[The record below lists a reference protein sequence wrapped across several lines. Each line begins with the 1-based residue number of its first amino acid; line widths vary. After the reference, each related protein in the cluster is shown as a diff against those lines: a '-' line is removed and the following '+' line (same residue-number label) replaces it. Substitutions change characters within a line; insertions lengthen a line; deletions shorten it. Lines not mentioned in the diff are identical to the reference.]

1 MIREV
6 QRIDHIEIDAERYT
20 ATFAGMTVPLSV
32 ITVTEG
38 EDSGRKRLTVNY
50 NNEVYVLRS
59 HASDK
64 DEQKADEK
72 RIQAT
77 WKEYNQALKKREKE
91 RNKKPGKLETL
102 KKQMQNVQENALRI
116 DKRNGTV
123 HFAGKTVSALDV
135 RMEVS
140 EYSGMKRLTLEYD
153 NQLYA
158 MQPNAGTGAVA
169 QKISNARID
178 KVYNDYLKA
187 RERALDI

>member
-1 MIREV
+1 
-6 QRIDHIEIDAERYT
+6 
-20 ATFAGMTVPLSV
+20 
-32 ITVTEG
+32 
-38 EDSGRKRLTVNY
+38 
-50 NNEVYVLRS
+50 
-59 HASDK
+59 
-64 DEQKADEK
+64 
-72 RIQAT
+72 
-77 WKEYNQALKKREKE
+77 
-91 RNKKPGKLETL
+91 
-102 KKQMQNVQENALRI
+102 MQNVQENALRI